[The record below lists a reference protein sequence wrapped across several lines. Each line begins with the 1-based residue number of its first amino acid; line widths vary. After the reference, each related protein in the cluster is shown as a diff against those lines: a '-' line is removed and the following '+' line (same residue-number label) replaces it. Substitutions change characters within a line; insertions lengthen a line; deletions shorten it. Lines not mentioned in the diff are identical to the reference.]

1 MRLTHYGHACLLVE
15 TGAARLLFDPGV
27 LSDGFQTLEGLDAI
41 LVTHQHADHVD
52 PEAVAQLQRRNPE
65 ALLVAHPATIDAV
78 GLSGATSA
86 VPGDELHAV
95 GSTVQVRGGR
105 HALIYE
111 DFPDF
116 ENLAFLVDGGAFLH
130 PGDSFERPEVPV
142 DVLAVPVAGPWVK
155 VGDAIAYL
163 RAVAPRVA
171 VPFHDGDLADT
182 TTAFE
187 MLTMFTPEGSAFVP
201 LPRGVAT
208 EMGEEQA

>member
-27 LSDGFQTLEGLDAI
+27 LSDGFQVLGGLDAI

-52 PEAVAQLQRRNPE
+52 LQAVAELRRRNPE

-78 GLSGATSA
+78 GLAGATPA
-86 VPGDELHAV
+86 VPGDELRIG
-95 GSTVQVRGGR
+95 GSTVEVRGGR

-163 RAVAPRVA
+163 RALAPRVA

-187 MLTMFTPEGSAFVP
+187 MLRMFTPEGSTFAP
-201 LPRGVAT
+201 LRRGVRT
-208 EMGEEQA
+208 DLGGERA

>member
-1 MRLTHYGHACLLVE
+1 MRLTHLGHACLLVE
-15 TGAARLLFDPGV
+15 TGSARLLFDPGV
-27 LSDGFQTLEGLDAI
+27 LSDGYQSLEGLDAV

-52 PEAVAQLQRRNPE
+52 PEAIAELQRRNPE

-86 VPGDELHAV
+86 VPGDELRAG

-163 RAVAPRVA
+163 RVVAPRVA

-187 MLTMFTPEGSAFVP
+187 MLRMFTPEGSAFVP
-201 LPRGVAT
+201 LRRGVAT
-208 EMGEEQA
+208 ELGEEQA

>member
-1 MRLTHYGHACLLVE
+1 VRLTHLGHACLLVE
-15 TGAARLLFDPGV
+15 TGSARLLFDPGV
-27 LSDGFQTLEGLDAI
+27 LSGGFETVDGLDAI

-52 PEAVAQLQRRNPE
+52 PQAVAVLRRRSPD
-65 ALLVAHPATIDAV
+65 ALLVAHPATIAAV
-78 GLSGATSA
+78 GLAGAAPA
-86 VPGDELHAV
+86 VPGDELRIG
-95 GSTVQVRGGR
+95 GSTVHVRGGS

-111 DFPDF
+111 DFPDA

-130 PGDSFERPEVPV
+130 PGDSFEPPDVAV

-171 VPFHDGDLADT
+171 VPFHDADLADT

-187 MLTMFTPEGSAFVP
+187 MLRMFTPEGSSFVP
-201 LPRGVAT
+201 LRRGEAT
-208 EMGEEQA
+208 DLGEEQA